1 MAKKKSALDAM
12 NEGSFNPKQA
22 AKEAKDSD
30 SNKQTREE
38 RLKEERKQKDFRQ
51 MVRVSPEVHA
61 MAKKAGALSGKH
73 MQTYIDQLIHKDF
86 KTKYPELWKE
96 TMEEIKDKF
105 PEHYAM
111 VMTQAE
117 HW

>member
-22 AKEAKDSD
+22 AKEAKKEKDNDS
-30 SNKQTREE
+30 
-38 RLKEERKQKDFRQ
+38 KEELPRK

-61 MAKKAGALSGKH
+61 MAKKAGALTGTH
-73 MQTYIDQLIHKDF
+73 MQTYIEQLIHKDF
-86 KTKYPELWKE
+86 KAKYPELWQR
-96 TMEEIKDKF
+96 TMDEIKADY

-111 VMTQAE
+111 VMAQAK

>member
-22 AKEAKDSD
+22 AKEAKKEKDNDS
-30 SNKQTREE
+30 
-38 RLKEERKQKDFRQ
+38 KEELPRK

-61 MAKKAGALSGKH
+61 MAKKAGALIGTH
-73 MQTYIDQLIHKDF
+73 MQTYIEQLIHKDF
-86 KTKYPELWKE
+86 KAKYPDLWQR
-96 TMEEIKDKF
+96 TMDEIKADY